1 MQNELKKI
9 SAGGEVK
16 PCKEFII
23 MQPRVQTIILIGIWL
38 LTAGMIGT
46 IDAAAADDIPR
57 FMHSGDGRLR
67 LTSPKSGASF
77 SGVYRTGAGQYDP
90 AALVSI
96 RKIFN
101 APSDDPLAE
110 LSLRLI
116 EFIDFLE
123 DHLRLGARV
132 EIHSGFRS
140 PAYNARLREKGALAA
155 TASLHQYGMAADIKI
170 QGVDSARV
178 WRYVRKLGFGGAG
191 YYHSDMVHVDV
202 GPARSWDETNSGV
215 GTDIST
221 DNKLI
226 GMVTDFDAYSP
237 GEEMVLRFIRM
248 TAFPIGV
255 SPEFSLESVGDAGRF
270 ETMTTFT
277 PTFPLTAEGACPA
290 LDDIGAMMN
299 IRYKLPAA
307 LPPGRYVIRA
317 SFCDKTWEAMPEQIV
332 TPVFQLVGPSR
343 SKLEG

>member
-1 MQNELKKI
+1 
-9 SAGGEVK
+9 
-16 PCKEFII
+16 
-23 MQPRVQTIILIGIWL
+23 MQPSVRTILFIGLWL
-38 LTAGMIGT
+38 LTTGTFGT
-46 IDAAAADDIPR
+46 IGSAFAENTPR
-57 FMHSGDGRLR
+57 FFHSGDGRLR
-67 LTSPKSGASF
+67 LTSPKNGASF
-77 SGVYRTGAGQYDP
+77 SGVYRSGASQYDP
-90 AALVSI
+90 AALTSI

-101 APSDDPLAE
+101 APAEDPLAE
-110 LSLRLI
+110 ISLRLI
-116 EFIDFLE
+116 EFLDYLE
-123 DHLRLGARV
+123 DHFKPGARI
-132 EIHSGFRS
+132 EIYSGYRS
-140 PAYNARLREKGALAA
+140 PTYNTHLREKGALAA

-215 GTDIST
+215 GTNISQE
-221 DNKLI
+221 NKLI
-226 GMVTDFDAYSP
+226 GIVTDFDAYSP

-255 SPEFSLESVGDAGRF
+255 SPEFSLESAGPDGRF
-270 ETMTTFT
+270 EAMTTFKPAFAVPGKSAC
-277 PTFPLTAEGACPA
+277 PTFSG
-290 LDDIGAMMN
+290 IGEMLN
-299 IRYKLPAA
+299 IRFKLPAA

-317 SFCDKTWEAMPEQIV
+317 SFCDKAWETMPEQII

>member
-1 MQNELKKI
+1 MQSKARTI
-9 SAGGEVK
+9 V
-16 PCKEFII
+16 II
-23 MQPRVQTIILIGIWL
+23 GVWL
-38 LTAGMIGT
+38 LAAGWIGG
-46 IDAAAADDIPR
+46 IDAARAEDTPR
-57 FMHSGDGRLR
+57 FFHSGNGRLK
-67 LTSPKSGASF
+67 LSNPKSGASF
-77 SGVYRTGAGQYDP
+77 SGVYRPGVSQYDP

-96 RKIFN
+96 RKIFDDP
-101 APSDDPLAE
+101 ADDPLAE
-110 LSLRLI
+110 LSLRLT

-123 DHLRLGARV
+123 
-132 EIHSGFRS
+132 E
-140 PAYNARLREKGALAA
+140 A

-178 WRYVRKLGFGGAG
+178 WRYVRKLGFGGTG

-215 GTDIST
+215 GTDISI

-226 GMVTDFDAYSP
+226 GIVTDFDAYPP
-237 GEEMVLRFIRM
+237 GDTLVLRFIRM

-255 SPEFSLESVGDAGRF
+255 TPEFALESIGEGGSS
-270 ETMTTFT
+270 ELMTTFT
-277 PTFPLTAEGACPA
+277 PAFAMPVQTPCPTFAN
-290 LDDIGAMMN
+290 IGEMMN

-317 SFCDKTWEAMPEQIV
+317 SFCDKTWEAMPDQIV
-332 TPVFQLVGPSR
+332 SPVFQLVGPSR

>member
-1 MQNELKKI
+1 ML
-9 SAGGEVK
+9 
-16 PCKEFII
+16 
-23 MQPRVQTIILIGIWL
+23 PRVRTIALFGVWL
-38 LTAGMIGT
+38 LALGWIAGI
-46 IDAAAADDIPR
+46 AAAGADETPR
-57 FMHSGDGRLR
+57 FFRSGNGRLS
-67 LTSPKSGASF
+67 LTNPKSGASF
-77 SGVYRTGAGQYDP
+77 SGVYRKGADEYDP

-96 RKIFN
+96 RKIFD
-101 APSDDPLAE
+101 APADEATAE

-123 DHLRLGARV
+123 DRLRPGARV
-132 EIHSGFRS
+132 QIHSGWRS
-140 PAYNARLREKGALAA
+140 PAYNTRLREKGALAA

-202 GPARSWDETNSGV
+202 GPARSWDETSSGV

-226 GMVTDFDAYSP
+226 GLVTDFDAYPP
-237 GEEMVLRFIRM
+237 GDTLVMRFIRM

-255 SPEFSLESVGDAGRF
+255 APEFSLESAGEGGRL
-270 ETMTTFT
+270 EPMTTFT
-277 PTFPLTAEGACPA
+277 PAFALTAEGACPA
-290 LDDIGAMMN
+290 FDDIAAMMN

-317 SFCDKTWEAMPEQIV
+317 SFCDKSWEAMPDQIV
-332 TPVFQLVGPSR
+332 TPVFQVVGPVR

>member
-1 MQNELKKI
+1 MI
-9 SAGGEVK
+9 DSA
-16 PCKEFII
+16 
-23 MQPRVQTIILIGIWL
+23 
-38 LTAGMIGT
+38 
-46 IDAAAADDIPR
+46 DAAEDTPR
-57 FMHSGDGRLR
+57 FFHSGNGRLR

-77 SGVYRTGAGQYDP
+77 SGRYRLGAGQYDP

-96 RKIFN
+96 HKIFN
-101 APSDDPLAE
+101 APGDDPLAE
-110 LSLRLI
+110 ISLRLI
-116 EFIDFLE
+116 EFLDFLE
-123 DHLRLGARV
+123 DHFKPGARI

-140 PAYNARLREKGALAA
+140 PEYNTRLREKGALAA

-215 GTDIST
+215 GTDISK

-226 GMVTDFDAYSP
+226 GVVTDFDAYPP
-237 GEEMVLRFIRM
+237 GETMVLRFIRM
-248 TAFPIGV
+248 TAFPINI
-255 SPEFSLESVGDAGRF
+255 SPEFSLERAGEPGRF
-270 ETMTTFT
+270 ELMTTFM
-277 PTFPLTAEGACPA
+277 PTFPLTAEGACPVF
-290 LDDIGAMMN
+290 DDIGAMMN

-317 SFCDKTWEAMPEQIV
+317 SFCDKTWEAMPDQII
-332 TPVFQLVGPSR
+332 TPIFQVVGPAP